1 MPAMSLAS
9 PSPLLPHHGFQDRSM
24 SLLFQGFHSVADGT
38 EQFDVLF
45 PLLILR
51 SFSWVPLPEKV
62 ASAPGVLDDGP
73 FFCGNF
79 FCNAVPRLSSTPKRS
94 GDSDAGSREQAVLPV
109 LSL

>member
-1 MPAMSLAS
+1 ML
-9 PSPLLPHHGFQDRSM
+9 FRS
-24 SLLFQGFHSVADGT
+24 DGT
-38 EQFDVLF
+38 DQFDVFF

-62 ASAPGVLDDGP
+62 ASAPGVFDDGP

-94 GDSDAGSREQAVLPV
+94 GDSDAGLKGTSCSAGPV
-109 LSL
+109 IHWKGASLHHSEGYECLSLDFYKYQ

>member
-1 MPAMSLAS
+1 
-9 PSPLLPHHGFQDRSM
+9 M

-38 EQFDVLF
+38 EQFDVFF

-73 FFCGNF
+73 FFFAGIF
-79 FCNAVPRLSSTPKRS
+79 SATLFPGLVPRQNGRGIRMP
-94 GDSDAGSREQAVLPV
+94 GSREQAVLPV